1 MRADAVVPALYA
13 LICLIWG
20 STWLVIK
27 VGLEGVPPFLAAG
40 LRFALGAA
48 VLAALSAARKPGKP
62 LDRDDKIAI
71 WSSGLL
77 SFTLSYACVYWA
89 EQYISSGLTAILY
102 CTMPLVVAL
111 LSRFWTRAETLSP
124 RKVGGILVAMGGTV
138 LLFWPGSGVTRAQL
152 LGMAAA
158 LVSAAAAA
166 VNLVMLKRH
175 SRHTDIYRL
184 NGYAMAIGAAC
195 LLTLSAVLER
205 GASPAWTRANA
216 GAVVYLA
223 LVGSVAAFLSYTH
236 LVKVMDATRLS
247 LITLIFPIIA
257 VILGCVFLRE
267 QTTSLTWIGMATVLA
282 GVTLAI
288 VPPDL
293 LRAAFSRPRR

>member
-1 MRADAVVPALYA
+1 MSPDSVVPALYA

-27 VGLEGVPPFLAAG
+27 IGLEGVPPFLGAG

-48 VLAALSAARKPGKP
+48 VLAALTAAREPGAP

-111 LSRFWTRAETLSP
+111 LSRFWTRAETLSS
-124 RKVGGILVAMGGTV
+124 RKIGGILVAMLGTL
-138 LLFWPGSGVTRAQL
+138 LLFWPGRGVTRGQL
-152 LGMAAA
+152 LGMASA

-175 SRHTDIYRL
+175 SRRTDIFRL

-195 LLTLSAVLER
+195 LLCLSALTESYGSV
-205 GASPAWTRANA
+205 AWSRANVSA
-216 GAVVYLA
+216 IVYLA
-223 LVGSVAAFLSYTH
+223 LVGSVTAFLSYTY
-236 LVKVMDATRLS
+236 LVKVMDATKLS
-247 LITLIFPIIA
+247 MITLIFPLIA
-257 VILGCVFLRE
+257 VALGCAFLHE
-267 QTTSLTWIGMATVLA
+267 QTTVRTWLGMATVLA
-282 GVTLAI
+282 GVALAL
-288 VPPDL
+288 VPPEL
-293 LRAAFSRPRR
+293 LLARRVR